1 VPYWRLSGFYLFYFA
16 SLGALV
22 PYWSLYLKSLGFSSL
37 EIGELM
43 ALLMVTKVI
52 APNVWGWLA
61 DHTGRRMRVVRI
73 GSFLSMVL
81 FLGVFWTDTYWRL
94 ALVMFGFSFFWNAVL
109 PQFESVT
116 LVHLAE
122 RSNRYSMI
130 RLWGS
135 VGFIFS
141 VAALGPLLEYFGP
154 QLLPPVLLGIYISIF
169 LSSLLVPER
178 VEQPHHDSAPLG
190 DLLRKPAVI
199 ALIFACFLLQASH
212 GPYYTFYTIY
222 LEEHG
227 YSRTLIGQLWAL
239 GVIAE
244 VMLFLVMH
252 RLEPRIGLRRL
263 FLVALFLTGSRWLMI
278 GFFPDSMLLLLL
290 AQLLHA
296 ASFGIFHAVAVAL
309 FHCYFRG
316 RHHGKGQAIY
326 GSLGFGAGGAFGSY
340 YAGAMWDSLGPVAA
354 YSFAA
359 LLAFLSFAIA
369 ARWIGRDVK

>member
-1 VPYWRLSGFYLFYFA
+1 MPYWRLSGFYLFYFA

-43 ALLMVTKVI
+43 ALIMVTKVI
-52 APNVWGWLA
+52 SPNIWGWLA

-73 GSFLSMVL
+73 GSLLSMVL
-81 FLGVFWTDTYWRL
+81 FLGVFWAETYWRL

-116 LVHLAE
+116 LNHLAE

-135 VGFIFS
+135 VGFILS
-141 VAALGPLLEYFGP
+141 VAALGILLEHFGP
-154 QLLPPVLLGIYISIF
+154 SLLPPVLLGIYIAIF

-178 VEQPHHDSAPLG
+178 AEPPHHDSVPLG

-199 ALIFACFLLQASH
+199 ALIVASFLLQASH

-222 LEEHG
+222 LESHG
-227 YSRTLIGQLWAL
+227 YSRSLIGQFWAL

-244 VMLFLVMH
+244 VVLFLFMH
-252 RLEPRIGLRRL
+252 KLEPRIGLRRL
-263 FLVALFLTGSRWLMI
+263 FLTALLLTSVRWVMI
-278 GFFPDSMLLLLL
+278 GLFPESMSLLLL

-296 ASFGIFHAVAVAL
+296 ASFGLFHAVAVAL
-309 FHCYFRG
+309 FHHYFRG

-326 GSLGFGAGGAFGSY
+326 GSLSFGGGGAFGSY
-340 YAGAMWDSLGPVAA
+340 YAGAMWDSLGPIAT

-359 LLAFLSFAIA
+359 TLAFLSFVIA
-369 ARWIGRDVK
+369 ARWVGREVR

>member
-1 VPYWRLSGFYLFYFA
+1 MPYWRLSGFYLFYFA

-52 APNVWGWLA
+52 SPNIWGWLA
-61 DHTGRRMRVVRI
+61 DHYGRRMRIVRI
-73 GSFLSMVL
+73 GSLLAMLGFI
-81 FLGVFWTDTYWRL
+81 GVFFANSYATL

-116 LVHLAE
+116 LVHLDE
-122 RSNRYSMI
+122 RSHRYSMV

-135 VGFIFS
+135 IGFILS
-141 VAALGPLLEYFGP
+141 VSALGPLLEQFGP
-154 QLLPPVLLGIYISIF
+154 QLLPYVLLGLYATIV

-199 ALIFACFLLQASH
+199 ALIVACFLLQASH

-222 LEEHG
+222 LEEYG
-227 YSRTLIGQLWAL
+227 YSRSLIGQFWAL
-239 GVIAE
+239 GVVAE
-244 VMLFLVMH
+244 VVLFLFMH
-252 RLEPRIGLRRL
+252 KLEPRIGLRRL
-263 FLVALFLTGSRWLMI
+263 FLAALLLSTIRWLMI
-278 GFFPDSMLLLLL
+278 GFFPDSLSLLLL

-296 ASFGIFHAVAVAL
+296 ASFGLFHAVAVAL
-309 FHCYFRG
+309 FHRYFRG
-316 RHHGKGQAIY
+316 KHHGKGQALY
-326 GSLGFGAGGAFGSY
+326 GGLSFGGGGAFGSY
-340 YAGAMWDSLGPVAA
+340 YSGAMWDSLGPIAA
-354 YSFAA
+354 YGFAA
-359 LLAFLSFAIA
+359 LLAFLSFVIA
-369 ARWIGRDVK
+369 AHWVGKENR

>member
-1 VPYWRLSGFYLFYFA
+1 MPYWRLSGFYLFYFA

-52 APNVWGWLA
+52 SPNIWGWLA

-73 GSFLSMVL
+73 GSFLSMAI
-81 FLGVFWTDTYWRL
+81 FLGVFQADTYWRL
-94 ALVMFGFSFFWNAVL
+94 AMVMFGFSFFWNAVL
-109 PQFESVT
+109 PQFESIT
-116 LVHLAE
+116 LHHLQE

-135 VGFIFS
+135 IGFIVS
-141 VAALGPLLEYFGP
+141 VAVLGVVLEHYGP
-154 QLLPPVLLGIYISIF
+154 QLLPSVLLLLYVAIF
-169 LSSLLVPER
+169 ISSLLVPEHP
-178 VEQPHHDSAPLG
+178 EPPHHDTTPLG
-190 DLLRKPAVI
+190 NLLRNPAIV
-199 ALIFACFLLQASH
+199 ALIIACFLNQASH

-222 LEEHG
+222 LEGHG
-227 YSRTLIGQLWAL
+227 YSRSIIGQLWAL

-244 VMLFLVMH
+244 VVLFIFMH
-252 RLEPRIGLRRL
+252 RLESCFSLRRL
-263 FLVALFLTGSRWLMI
+263 FLAAMLMTSIRWLMI
-278 GFFPDSMLLLLL
+278 GFFPDSMPLLLI

-296 ASFGIFHAVAVAL
+296 ASFGIFHAVSVAL
-309 FHCYFRG
+309 FHRYFRG
-316 RHHGKGQAIY
+316 RHHGKGQALY

-340 YAGAMWDSLGPVAA
+340 YAGAMWDSLGPIAA

-359 LLAFLSFAIA
+359 ALSFLSFAIA
-369 ARWIGRDVK
+369 ARWVGRDAR

>member
-1 VPYWRLSGFYLFYFA
+1 MPYWRLSGFYLFYFA

-52 APNVWGWLA
+52 APNIWGWLA

-73 GSFLSMVL
+73 GSFLSMAI
-81 FLGVFWTDTYWRL
+81 FLGVFQADTYWRL

-109 PQFESVT
+109 PQFESIT
-116 LVHLAE
+116 LNHLAD
-122 RSNRYSMI
+122 RTNRYSMI

-135 VGFIFS
+135 IGFILS
-141 VAALGPLLEYFGP
+141 VAALGILLERFGP
-154 QLLPPVLLGIYISIF
+154 GLLPPILFGLYTSIF

-178 VEQPHHDSAPLG
+178 PEPPHHDAVPLG
-190 DLLRKPAVI
+190 NLLRNPAII
-199 ALIFACFLLQASH
+199 ALIAACFLIQASH

-222 LEEHG
+222 LEGHG
-227 YSRTLIGQLWAL
+227 YSRSLIGQFWAL
-239 GVIAE
+239 GVVAE
-244 VMLFLVMH
+244 VMLFLFMH
-252 RLEPRIGLRRL
+252 KLQPRIGLRRL
-263 FLVALFLTGSRWLMI
+263 FLVALFFTGVRWLMI
-278 GFFPDSMLLLLL
+278 GFFPDSILLLLL

-296 ASFGIFHAVAVAL
+296 ASFGVFHAVAVAL

-340 YAGAMWDSLGPVAA
+340 YAGLMWDSLGPIAA
-354 YSFAA
+354 YSFSS
-359 LLAFLSFAIA
+359 LLAFVALVVA
-369 ARWIGRDVK
+369 ARWVGKDA

>member
-1 VPYWRLSGFYLFYFA
+1 MPYWRLSGFYLFYFA

-52 APNVWGWLA
+52 SPNIWGWLA
-61 DHTGRRMRVVRI
+61 DHTGRRMRLVRI
-73 GSFLSMVL
+73 GSFLSMAV
-81 FLGVFWTDTYWRL
+81 FLGVFWVDTYWRL

-116 LVHLAE
+116 LHHLAE
-122 RSNRYSMI
+122 RTNRYSMI

-135 VGFIFS
+135 IGFILS
-141 VAALGPLLEYFGP
+141 VAVLGVLLERFGP
-154 QLLPPVLLGIYISIF
+154 SLLPPILLGLYVTIF

-178 VEQPHHDSAPLG
+178 QEPPHHDAEPLG
-190 DLLRKPAVI
+190 NLLRNPAII
-199 ALIFACFLLQASH
+199 ALIVSCFLIQASH

-222 LEEHG
+222 LEGHG
-227 YSRTLIGQLWAL
+227 YSRSLIGQFWAL

-244 VMLFLVMH
+244 VVLFLFMH
-252 RLEPRIGLRRL
+252 KLELRVGLRRL
-263 FLVALFLTGSRWLMI
+263 FLIALFLTSTRWVMI
-278 GFFPDSMLLLLL
+278 GLFPDSMSLLLL

-296 ASFGIFHAVAVAL
+296 ASFGVFHAVSVAL

-316 RHHGKGQAIY
+316 RHHGKGQALY

-340 YAGAMWDSLGPVAA
+340 YAGAMWDSLGPLASYA
-354 YSFAA
+354 FAA
-359 LLAFLSFAIA
+359 LLALLALVIA
-369 ARWIGRDVK
+369 ARWVGREAQ

>member
-52 APNVWGWLA
+52 SPNIWGWLA
-61 DHTGRRMRVVRI
+61 DHTGRRMRLVRI
-73 GSFLSMVL
+73 GSFLSMAV
-81 FLGVFWTDTYWRL
+81 FLGVFWVDTYWRL

-116 LVHLAE
+116 LHHLAE
-122 RSNRYSMI
+122 RTNRYSMI

-135 VGFIFS
+135 IGFILS
-141 VAALGPLLEYFGP
+141 VAVLGVLLERFGP
-154 QLLPPVLLGIYISIF
+154 SLLPPILLGLYVTIF

-178 VEQPHHDSAPLG
+178 QEPPHHDAEPLG
-190 DLLRKPAVI
+190 NLLRNPAII
-199 ALIFACFLLQASH
+199 ALIVSCFLIQASH

-222 LEEHG
+222 LEGHG
-227 YSRTLIGQLWAL
+227 YSRSLIGQFWAL

-244 VMLFLVMH
+244 VVLFLFMH
-252 RLEPRIGLRRL
+252 KLELRVGLRRL
-263 FLVALFLTGSRWLMI
+263 FLIALFLTSTRWVMI
-278 GFFPDSMLLLLL
+278 GLFPDSMSLLLL

-296 ASFGIFHAVAVAL
+296 ASFGVFHAVSVAL

-316 RHHGKGQAIY
+316 RHHGKGQALY

-340 YAGAMWDSLGPVAA
+340 YAGAMWDSLGPLASYA
-354 YSFAA
+354 FAA
-359 LLAFLSFAIA
+359 LLALLALVIA
-369 ARWIGRDVK
+369 ARWVGREAQ